1 MLAGMAIRHGRFRQA
16 GWGNPCGPP
25 AGLPLPTRGSP
36 PTRRPAARSRP
47 SPPTRLWPPGCP
59 RAA

>member
-25 AGLPLPTRGSP
+25 AGLPLPTRGIPADAAPCRTESTESP
-36 PTRRPAARSRP
+36 DPALAAR
-47 SPPTRLWPPGCP
+47 TPPG
-59 RAA
+59 R